1 MRKPKAEKVIETPPV
16 KTSPVKAKVV
26 DVKAPPPVKSPSVIK
41 EEIIES
47 DIQSVEAEGKVSS
60 VVDPETSSVKEENIE
75 QGTAVSELVLSRVAA
90 LCTNVFFADEETS
103 SIGSSGLGGQ
113 QQACP
118 KHWTHMFHDRDKDIE
133 CFLTDQLLQIRRKLE
148 DKFPGCDIYSPRKPK
163 GKQHITLSRQSKS
176 WFC

>member
-47 DIQSVEAEGKVSS
+47 DIKSVEAEGKVSS

-75 QGTAVSELVLSRVAA
+75 QGTAVSELVISRLAA
-90 LCTNVFFADEETS
+90 LCVYQFF
-103 SIGSSGLGGQ
+103 L
-113 QQACP
+113 C
-118 KHWTHMFHDRDKDIE
+118 R
-133 CFLTDQLLQIRRKLE
+133 
-148 DKFPGCDIYSPRKPK
+148 
-163 GKQHITLSRQSKS
+163 
-176 WFC
+176 

>member
-16 KTSPVKAKVV
+16 KTSPAVKAKVV
-26 DVKAPPPVKSPSVIK
+26 DIKAPPPAKSPPVK
-41 EEIIES
+41 EEVIER
-47 DIQSVEAEGKVSS
+47 DIESVEAGGKVSS
-60 VVDPETSSVKEENIE
+60 VAVPEISSVKEENIE
-75 QGTAVSELVLSRVAA
+75 QGTAVSELVVLSSLPA

-103 SIGSSGLGGQ
+103 SIGSSSLGGQ

-163 GKQHITLSRQSKS
+163 GKHPTRRQNVV
-176 WFC
+176 